1 MAEVISRGGGAKRR
15 AEFIYFHKLFLTRLT
30 YLFIHIHGLI
40 WMKTVGF
47 IRKDFRYNIKM
58 GKLIYLITTSLDGFV
73 SDKNGNFEWAMPSE
87 EVHAFVNDIV
97 RNVGTSLLGRNMYET
112 MKVWDTIPTEGTSGP
127 MDGPSEAMNDYA
139 KIWRAAKKIVYST
152 SLSDVTIAN
161 ATIERSFDPS
171 TIQKLVAE
179 SDKDF
184 DIGGPHLAAE
194 AIKAGIVD
202 EYHQIIVPQL
212 IGSGNYWL
220 PKDVKRKLK
229 LVDLRKFEN
238 GFVHLQYS
246 KI

>member
-1 MAEVISRGGGAKRR
+1 
-15 AEFIYFHKLFLTRLT
+15 
-30 YLFIHIHGLI
+30 
-40 WMKTVGF
+40 
-47 IRKDFRYNIKM
+47 M
-58 GKLIYLITTSLDGFV
+58 GKLIYSITTSLDGFV
-73 SDKNGNFEWAMPSE
+73 ADKNGNFEWAMPSE
-87 EVHAFVNDIV
+87 EVHAFVNDMV
-97 RNVGTSLLGRNMYET
+97 RNVGTSLLGRNMYEI
-112 MKVWDTIPTEGTSGP
+112 MKVWDTIPTEGKSGP

-152 SLSDVTIAN
+152 SLSNVTIAN

-220 PKDVKRKLK
+220 PKDVKSKLK

-238 GFVHLQYS
+238 GFVHLRYS

>member
-1 MAEVISRGGGAKRR
+1 
-15 AEFIYFHKLFLTRLT
+15 
-30 YLFIHIHGLI
+30 
-40 WMKTVGF
+40 
-47 IRKDFRYNIKM
+47 M
-58 GKLIYLITTSLDGFV
+58 GKLIYLTITSLDGYV
-73 SDKNGNFEWAMPSE
+73 ADKNGNFEWAMPSE
-87 EVHAFVNDIV
+87 EVHAFVNDML

-112 MKVWDTIPTEGTSGP
+112 MKIWDAIPTEGTSGP
-127 MDGPSEAMNDYA
+127 MDGPSKAMNDYA

-202 EYHQIIVPQL
+202 EYHHIIVPQL

-220 PKDVKRKLK
+220 PKDVKIKLE
-229 LVDLRKFEN
+229 LTDSRKFEN
-238 GFVHLQYS
+238 GFVHLQYG
-246 KI
+246 KT